1 MAKCRL
7 RRQRISCVSNQ
18 PQPKT
23 TMKPNYSLTLALTA
37 GVWLTASTSLRA
49 TETNDLPGTTN
60 APPVLVAEK
69 PVYDR
74 GLTNNLVEY
83 YRANELSLD
92 GFGTAS
98 IGSYTI
104 ENPSSRRVRQ
114 NGQLGAGVGINYF
127 VTRYVGFGGEMYSEN
142 TSGTFIDNASANLL
156 LRLPLGNSG
165 FAPYALGGGGHQF
178 DAAKLWFF
186 QVGGGMEYRF
196 SPNVGLFLD
205 ARCVVPN
212 ETKYYG
218 VARLGLRFA
227 F

>member
-1 MAKCRL
+1 
-7 RRQRISCVSNQ
+7 
-18 PQPKT
+18 
-23 TMKPNYSLTLALTA
+23 MKSYPTFTLALTA
-37 GVWLTASTSLRA
+37 VALLAASPALRA
-49 TETNDLPGTTN
+49 TETNDLAGATN
-60 APPVLVAEK
+60 SPPILVAER

-92 GFGTAS
+92 AFGTGS

-104 ENPSSRRVRQ
+104 NNPSSRRVRQ
-114 NGQLGAGVGINYF
+114 NGQLGAGVGVNYF
-127 VTRYVGFGGEMYSEN
+127 VTRYVGLGGDMYSEN

-156 LRLPLGNSG
+156 LRLPLGDSG
-165 FAPYALGGGGHQF
+165 FAPYVLGGGGHQF
-178 DAAKLWFF
+178 DEAKLWFF
-186 QVGGGMEYRF
+186 QFGGGMEYRF
-196 SPNVGLFLD
+196 CPHVGLFLD